1 MSMLVGMG
9 ANAMCSFGTG
19 PAPIR
24 VTSQQMILAEGKPA
38 ATIQDCQPNV
48 NIGPFAMCTTPTNP
62 QVAAA
67 TAAALGVLTP
77 QPCIPVPA
85 GTWIPTHPT
94 VLVDGKPCL
103 TQDCSMMCAYG
114 GNISITLPGQTTVMT
129 S

>member
-48 NIGPFAMCTTPTNP
+48 NDTYESAGGGSNSSSPGSLNTP
-62 QVAAA
+62 
-67 TAAALGVLTP
+67 ALHTCSGRNMDSDTS
-77 QPCIPVPA
+77 
-85 GTWIPTHPT
+85 
-94 VLVDGKPCL
+94 DGH
-103 TQDCSMMCAYG
+103 S
-114 GNISITLPGQTTVMT
+114 
-129 S
+129 